1 MDDRRIADY
10 FVVAGLPKNPV
21 LLEESIFSDS
31 GHLKSSDSKAPI
43 TDLGTFIIINIARNQ
58 IIFAVYN
65 SKHIANVH
73 WLFIVDKFVNLFI
86 KLQVFSFQ
94 GVLDLLLK

>member
-43 TDLGTFIIINIARNQ
+43 TDLGTQIVNI
-58 IIFAVYN
+58 
-65 SKHIANVH
+65 
-73 WLFIVDKFVNLFI
+73 
-86 KLQVFSFQ
+86 
-94 GVLDLLLK
+94 